1 MTPAICVA
9 GLSRPARPRRAS
21 FDIEGESIAGLPGRH
36 GAGKITVPGIIGGQE
51 SPTAGSVALLH
62 RMMFGR
68 EDQRHPDTGSWP
80 AFQVRHALQAASWFY
95 PDRDAGLADAVLA
108 DFTLPR
114 GRAVKRLSRAMRSAL
129 GIVIGLPARAGMTL
143 FDESYAGLD
152 PGQLSAR

>member
-1 MTPAICVA
+1 
-9 GLSRPARPRRAS
+9 
-21 FDIEGESIAGLPGRH
+21 
-36 GAGKITVPGIIGGQE
+36 
-51 SPTAGSVALLH
+51 
-62 RMMFGR
+62 
-68 EDQRHPDTGSWP
+68 
-80 AFQVRHALQAASWFY
+80 
-95 PDRDAGLADAVLA
+95 VLA